1 MTNNVGANLS
11 CDLWLLDCQDQW
23 NQIELGLLV
32 IALFVVNLTTMCLAN
47 EIHWAHSESRSSLAT
62 FTCASCNVA
71 DFFSD
76 FNKSP
81 CCYVL
86 GTCIG
91 FIWFHSN
98 IHLNITQHAHPA
110 EDEAQV
116 TLIVVITVIV
126 AIAGQTSYMMTSTQF
141 SRISLE
147 FFIRSSH
154 GTTSFKPLSMYC
166 VIMKQFQ
173 LLETALEDT
182 ILLIG
187 PHGFDSF
194 LLWVGGQVVSS
205 PSC

>member
-1 MTNNVGANLS
+1 M
-11 CDLWLLDCQDQW
+11 
-23 NQIELGLLV
+23 
-32 IALFVVNLTTMCLAN
+32 
-47 EIHWAHSESRSSLAT
+47 
-62 FTCASCNVA
+62 
-71 DFFSD
+71 
-76 FNKSP
+76 
-81 CCYVL
+81 L

-91 FIWFHSN
+91 FIWFHSK

-154 GTTSFKPLSMYC
+154 GTTFLKPLSMYC

-173 LLETALEDT
+173 LLETALQDT

-194 LLWVGGQVVSS
+194 LLWVGGSGGLQSFLLIRELIRERLPQPLDTPELIELSRPSSQQGVVRTCRGVEFGRDRICEMRCSS
-205 PSC
+205 FF